1 MVMAMDSVVKVM
13 RMTEVCIFKIF
24 MAFYLNGDVSVYV
37 VNNMCI
43 LIIIISKCDSLL
55 ADNSKSR
62 IHVSAREYYCYIMQ
76 IRDDVF
82 NIFFYGGRLF
92 QQWIVDVFIKIESM
106 RLDWYSKPEH
116 QKIIRADLY
125 QVLTIGTI
133 LVFHYYKK

>member
-1 MVMAMDSVVKVM
+1 
-13 RMTEVCIFKIF
+13 
-24 MAFYLNGDVSVYV
+24 VYILLI
-37 VNNMCI
+37 MCV
-43 LIIIISKCDSLL
+43 LTIIMCKYDSLL
-55 ADNSKSR
+55 PDNSGTR
-62 IHVSAREYYCYIMQ
+62 IHVNTQEYYCYIMQ

-125 QVLTIGTI
+125 QVQTISTI
-133 LVFHYYKK
+133 LSTKVGILWFQFIYPCG